1 MGPPADVP
9 GFIEERLRGYLS
21 RDRTGIRRDLVSLFV
36 TSRTLTIPGVYRE
49 LQDGYPA
56 SYHSVASM
64 VGMLASRIGIL
75 RVRRSAGGTSSV
87 YELREKYLDLVTRVM
102 TAS

>member
-1 MGPPADVP
+1 MGPSGDLP

-21 RDRTGIRRDLVSLFV
+21 RDRTGIRHALLSLFV
-36 TSRTLTIPGVYRE
+36 ASRTMTIPIVYRE
-49 LQDGYPA
+49 LSDGYPA

-75 RVRRSAGGTSSV
+75 RVRRSTAGEASV
-87 YELREKYLDLVTRVM
+87 YELREQYLDLVTRVM
-102 TAS
+102 TAG

>member
-1 MGPPADVP
+1 MGPPGDLP

-21 RDRTGIRRDLVSLFV
+21 RDRTGIRHALLSLFV
-36 TSRTLTIPGVYRE
+36 ASRTLTIPLVYRE
-49 LQDGYPA
+49 LSDGYPA

-75 RVRRSAGGTSSV
+75 RVRRIEGGTASV
-87 YELREKYLDLVTRVM
+87 YELREQYLDLVTRVM
-102 TAS
+102 TAG

>member
-75 RVRRSAGGTSSV
+75 RVRRNAGGASSV
-87 YELREKYLDLVTRVM
+87 YELREQDLDLVTRVM